1 MTEMKQEIDREKTVC
16 PECDR
21 LFDLLEETDANDWFY
36 GHDCDE
42 PIDETG
48 VIYDPT
54 KRSY

>member
-1 MTEMKQEIDREKTVC
+1 MDREKAVC

-48 VIYDPT
+48 VIYDPA